1 MIGTLASLDEALLEN
16 ARLMEDLLQQQ
27 RYDEALLCMDDRQA
41 LIGCLVQLAKDDPSQ
56 QHGISTLAARVSIQ
70 EESMTALA
78 THHHQAIFKQL
89 AQVGRA
95 SKAEQAYRVNSKE
108 F

>member
-1 MIGTLASLDEALLEN
+1 MITTLASLDERLMEN
-16 ARLMEDLLQQQ
+16 ARRMEDLLQQQ
-27 RYDEALLCMDDRQA
+27 RYDEALLYMDERQA
-41 LIGCLVQLAKDDPSQ
+41 LIGCLVQLAKDDPRQ
-56 QHGISTLAARVSIQ
+56 LHGISTLAAKVSIQ

-78 THHHQAIFKQL
+78 TNHHQAIFKQL
-89 AQVGRA
+89 AQVGRS